1 MSTSGDDAGN
11 MSDDVIASALAGTR
25 DRIARHER
33 QRAELDSAIAL
44 ARQEERLLQGLLD
57 LRRGKIAEVKAISTN
72 KEGKPEPSQPAAGSR
87 HQAVTVVVE
96 ELAAAGRPL
105 HISELMRLLGRRQV
119 PIPGA
124 GAQANLITHLRRD
137 ARLVRPS
144 RGMYALAAWGL
155 ENMPTGLRR
164 RRRKRLRVKAT
175 GRTGKNEYRTERG
188 D

>member
-1 MSTSGDDAGN
+1 MSTSDHDSGT
-11 MSDDVIASALAGTR
+11 MSEDVIASALVAIR

-33 QRAELDSAIAL
+33 QRAELDSAIAT
-44 ARQEERLLQGLLD
+44 AHQEERLLQGLLD
-57 LRRGKIAEVKAISTN
+57 LRRGGVAEVKAINTN
-72 KEGKPEPSQPAAGSR
+72 REGTPGPSEPAPGSR
-87 HQAVTVVVE
+87 HQAVAVVVE

-105 HISELMRLLGRRQV
+105 HISELMRLLGQRQV

-124 GAQANLITHLRRD
+124 GTQANVITHLRRD

-175 GRTGKNEYRTERG
+175 GRMGEK
-188 D
+188 